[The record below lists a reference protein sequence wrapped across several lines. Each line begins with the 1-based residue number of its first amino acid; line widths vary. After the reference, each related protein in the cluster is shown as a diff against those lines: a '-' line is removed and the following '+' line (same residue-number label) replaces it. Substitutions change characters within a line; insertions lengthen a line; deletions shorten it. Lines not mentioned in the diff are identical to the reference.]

1 VGATKEIEL
10 AEEGIGQPI
19 NLELTLEVL
28 NLFDMENTVAY
39 SWTEDFT
46 RVPKR
51 LTPRTLN
58 VRARLT
64 F

>member
-1 VGATKEIEL
+1 VGATKRVQL
-10 AEEGIGQPI
+10 AQKGIGQPVH
-19 NLELTLEVL
+19 LEFTLEVL
-28 NLFDMENTVAY
+28 NLFDMDNTVDY
-39 SWTEDFT
+39 SWTKGFE

-58 VRARLT
+58 ARLHLT

>member
-1 VGATKEIEL
+1 M
-10 AEEGIGQPI
+10 
-19 NLELTLEVL
+19 
-28 NLFDMENTVAY
+28 DNTVAY
-39 SWTEDFT
+39 TWTQDFT

-58 VRARLT
+58 ARARLT